1 MKIQK
6 LPLGVEAPLKIKE
19 IFLFDSFFPAQTNK
33 YTKYL
38 VQHL

>member
-6 LPLGVEAPLKIKE
+6 LPLGAEAPLKIKE

-33 YTKYL
+33 RYEKL
-38 VQHL
+38 IQRL

>member
-33 YTKYL
+33 TYKKLMQYL
-38 VQHL
+38 